1 MDALQKLLF
10 QRAAVRGETVV
21 LHDEFNRALEH
32 QHLPLA
38 VRRLAGEVTASAL
51 LAAAALEFDG
61 SVLLQIAGDGPVK
74 LLVAEVRP
82 GLLFRVSVTM
92 RDDAGEI
99 KPDAGMT
106 ELVNAGGR
114 GRCALI
120 LDQTGRAPDVQPYQG
135 VVSLT
140 GETFADVMTNYF
152 ASSEQ
157 VETKIKLASD
167 ESGVGGLMLQ
177 KMPLL
182 GGKALPEDFD
192 EEGWQRLK
200 IFADT
205 VKSKEL
211 LTLDPEEI
219 NRRLFWEESPNVTL
233 EAKPVFKCRCSDEAV
248 RNMVRSLGREEAEA
262 IIAER
267 GSIDVTCHFCG
278 RTISLDAA
286 DVAALFAG
294 TSDTSKTLN

>member
-21 LHDEFNRALEH
+21 LHDEFSRSVEH

-61 SVLLQIAGDGPVK
+61 TVLLQIAGDGPIK

-92 RDDAGEI
+92 REDAGEI
-99 KPDAGMT
+99 SADAGMT

-120 LDQTGRAPDVQPYQG
+120 LDQTGRDPDTQPYQG
-135 VVSLT
+135 VVSLA
-140 GETFADVMTNYF
+140 GETFAEAMTNYF
-152 ASSEQ
+152 ATSEQ

-200 IFADT
+200 ISPTPSRA
-205 VKSKEL
+205 KSFSRSIPKRS
-211 LTLDPEEI
+211 TAVSSGRNP
-219 NRRLFWEESPNVTL
+219 RTSRSKPGPNSNAAAPTK
-233 EAKPVFKCRCSDEAV
+233 A
-248 RNMVRSLGREEAEA
+248 
-262 IIAER
+262 
-267 GSIDVTCHFCG
+267 CG
-278 RTISLDAA
+278 A
-286 DVAALFAG
+286 
-294 TSDTSKTLN
+294 

>member
-21 LHDEFNRALEH
+21 LHDEFSRSVEH

-61 SVLLQIAGDGPVK
+61 TVLLQIAGDGPIK

-92 RDDAGEI
+92 REDAGEI
-99 KPDAGMT
+99 SADAGMT

-120 LDQTGRAPDVQPYQG
+120 LDQTGRDPDTQPYQG
-135 VVSLT
+135 VVSLA
-140 GETFADVMTNYF
+140 GETFAEAMTNYF
-152 ASSEQ
+152 ATSEQ

-182 GGKALPEDFD
+182 GGRPFPRTSTRKAGSVSRSSPTPS
-192 EEGWQRLK
+192 R
-200 IFADT
+200 A
-205 VKSKEL
+205 KSFSRSIPKRS
-211 LTLDPEEI
+211 TAVSSGRNP
-219 NRRLFWEESPNVTL
+219 RTSRSKPGPNSNAAAPTK
-233 EAKPVFKCRCSDEAV
+233 A
-248 RNMVRSLGREEAEA
+248 
-262 IIAER
+262 
-267 GSIDVTCHFCG
+267 CG
-278 RTISLDAA
+278 A
-286 DVAALFAG
+286 
-294 TSDTSKTLN
+294 

>member
-21 LHDEFNRALEH
+21 LHDEFSRSVEH

-61 SVLLQIAGDGPVK
+61 TVLLQIAGDGPIK

-92 RDDAGEI
+92 RENAGEI
-99 KPDAGMT
+99 SADAGMT

-120 LDQTGRAPDVQPYQG
+120 LDQTGRDPDTQPYQG
-135 VVSLT
+135 VVSLA
-140 GETFADVMTNYF
+140 GETMTNYF
-152 ASSEQ
+152 ATSEQ

-205 VKSKEL
+205 VKSEEL

-233 EAKPVFKCRCSDEAV
+233 EARPEFKCRCSDEGV
-248 RNMVRSLGREEAEA
+248 RSMILSLGREEAEA

-267 GSIDVTCHFCG
+267 GSIDITCHFCG
-278 RTISLDAA
+278 QVRSFDSA
-286 DVAALFAG
+286 DVASLFAG
-294 TSDTSKTLN
+294 APAQPRTLN